1 MNRETIT
8 VDGAPEP
15 AGPYSHAV
23 LANGFLY
30 VSGQGRWTRRRGPR
44 RTPSRLVVRQTF
56 QNVQTIFEAA
66 GSSLEQVVKVKIYL
80 TDLTRFARFNEV

>member
-1 MNRETIT
+1 
-8 VDGAPEP
+8 
-15 AGPYSHAV
+15 
-23 LANGFLY
+23 
-30 VSGQGRWTRRRGPR
+30 
-44 RTPSRLVVRQTF
+44 VVRQTF